1 MTELMKDVSRLFACG
16 VRFARNPCSVLQ
28 PVCSFSAISIVYIFG
43 ERAQCCHLFSSTVSV
58 QNKYFCTRIAY
69 RNDKTKP
76 GEFFSQPYAVSNV
89 QTCMEMVARDILNVP
104 CF

>member
-1 MTELMKDVSRLFACG
+1 MLPSIFLH
-16 VRFARNPCSVLQ
+16 CS
-28 PVCSFSAISIVYIFG
+28 
-43 ERAQCCHLFSSTVSV
+43 SV

-89 QTCMEMVARDILNVP
+89 QTCMEKVARDIPNVP